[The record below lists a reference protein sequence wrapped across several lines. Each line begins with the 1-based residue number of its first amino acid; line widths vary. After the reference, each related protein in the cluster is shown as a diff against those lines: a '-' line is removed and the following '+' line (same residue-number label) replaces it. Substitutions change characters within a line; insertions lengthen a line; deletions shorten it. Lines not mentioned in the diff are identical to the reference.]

1 MQSRLLSEP
10 FFSISLIYNCDWIL
24 FLFSQDEIQR
34 FQLTI
39 DRLESEKRQLESLAA
54 EQAET
59 CAQLNEANNTL
70 SARTLTLAEEAA
82 KAPEMVRK
90 QLETQLN
97 ECRKALD
104 VAKGEVDEMRSSEQS
119 QKVVLLD
126 ELNEMQTENANLR
139 AQLRAMKK

>member
-1 MQSRLLSEP
+1 MSFFFRYLYVNESFF
-10 FFSISLIYNCDWIL
+10 FFSS
-24 FLFSQDEIQR
+24 FLFSQEEIQS
-34 FQLTI
+34 FQSTI
-39 DRLESEKRQLESLAA
+39 NRLESEKRQLESLAA

-82 KAPEMVRK
+82 NAPEMVRK
-90 QLETQLN
+90 QLEAQLN
-97 ECRKALD
+97 ECRKALGI
-104 VAKGEVDEMRSSEQS
+104 ARGEVDEMRSSEQS

-126 ELNEMQTENANLR
+126 ELNEMQTQNASLR

>member
-1 MQSRLLSEP
+1 MF
-10 FFSISLIYNCDWIL
+10 FFSISPIYIGELIPY
-24 FLFSQDEIQR
+24 FFHFSQDEIQR
-34 FQLTI
+34 FQSTI

-90 QLETQLN
+90 QLEAQLN

-119 QKVVLLD
+119 QNVVLLD

>member
-1 MQSRLLSEP
+1 VS
-10 FFSISLIYNCDWIL
+10 FFLSISLIYVGEWISFL
-24 FLFSQDEIQR
+24 TFLFSQDEIQR
-34 FQLTI
+34 FQSTI

-104 VAKGEVDEMRSSEQS
+104 IAKGEVDDMRSSEQS